1 MDDFWFNVKYGFKH
15 VLDINGYDHV
25 LFIIL
30 LAIPYLFKD
39 YKRVLLLVSFFTLG
53 HTISLMLAFY
63 SYIEPNIA
71 WVEFLIIVTI
81 FFSGIYNI
89 VMAQKETTQT
99 KFSWLMMSALV
110 FGLIHG
116 CGFAREFKMF
126 SAMLDN
132 KFRALI
138 EFAIGIELAQIIV
151 VIVVLILS
159 FLFREVLK
167 LKKHYWVT
175 VISAIIV
182 LLTIPELYNRWPL

>member
-1 MDDFWFNVKYGFKH
+1 MEDFWFNVKYGLNH
-15 VLDINGYDHV
+15 VLDPNGYDHV

-63 SYIEPNIA
+63 GYLEPNVD

-89 VMAQKETTQT
+89 LMAQKEKDHT
-99 KFSWLMMSALV
+99 KFSWLMISALA

-126 SAMLDN
+126 SSMLDN

-151 VIVVLILS
+151 VAVVLVLS
-159 FLFREVLK
+159 FIFRDLLK
-167 LKKHYWVT
+167 LKKRYWVSI
-175 VISAIIV
+175 VSGIIV
-182 LLTIPELYNRWPL
+182 ILTIPELYNRWPL